1 MRTTK
6 YYKLVGWKYVVER
19 KMDIVL
25 EHELVNKAS
34 NLLAILSK
42 KDALTIFLL
51 AKDGLKAETNT
62 PEKVGLTR
70 KQYYTRLKQLV
81 DTGLIDKSGDAYVHT
96 TLGVLIHQNH
106 LIGLLDHV
114 RNVKQM
120 KMIDALKRAGQFS
133 ENDISNFVG
142 KISGKS
148 LASSVVPHVQILTSY
163 EDMVSVFIERIQFAK
178 KEVFLATRFLNEL
191 IVNNILLKVKAGLN
205 VKVVA
210 DSKLLKE
217 YMSQSA
223 TKLQMLDKNFIE
235 RANVAMNPYY
245 PTSEINRRVTDVPF
259 SFVIF
264 DQKEVG
270 IELVNSHNPDQFSG
284 ALLIKDETVALELI
298 KHYESLWKASESF
311 ADVINKH
318 VGSESKI
325 A

>member
-1 MRTTK
+1 
-6 YYKLVGWKYVVER
+6 
-19 KMDIVL
+19 MDTVL

-106 LIGLLDHV
+106 LVGLLDHV

-148 LASSVVPHVQILTSY
+148 LASSAVPSVRMMWKY
-163 EDMVSVFIERIQFAK
+163 EDMVSTAVERINFA
-178 KEVFLATRFLNEL
+178 ESE
-191 IVNNILLKVKAGLN
+191 ILLASRFTNEMIINAMIRKANAGLD
-205 VKVVA
+205 VKVIA
-210 DSKLLKE
+210 DTDLVR
-217 YMSQSA
+217 QFIRSA
-223 TKLQMLDKNFIE
+223 SDQLNVVDKNSLE
-235 RANVAMNPYY
+235 RLNVVGNPWY
-245 PTSEINRRVTDVPF
+245 PAGSVQRRYTIVPF
-259 SFVIF
+259 SFITF
-264 DQKEVG
+264 DGKEVG
-270 IELVNSHNPDQFSG
+270 VEIVDARNPTKFAG
-284 ALLIKDETVALELI
+284 CMLIKDEMFCKEIRTEFNKLWGLASDDLNRLLEISTAEL
-298 KHYESLWKASESF
+298 K
-311 ADVINKH
+311 
-318 VGSESKI
+318 SKF
-325 A
+325 